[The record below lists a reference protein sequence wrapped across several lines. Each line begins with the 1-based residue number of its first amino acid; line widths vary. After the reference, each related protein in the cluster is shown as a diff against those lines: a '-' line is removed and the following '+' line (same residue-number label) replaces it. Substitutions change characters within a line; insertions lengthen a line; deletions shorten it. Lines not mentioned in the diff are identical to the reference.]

1 MNNVDMF
8 FNDVL
13 QKATYYERLLHPT
26 NDQIREKLSE
36 TETFVFSFFNRRKAV
51 QFRPVLLSL
60 MHQKELGTIE
70 QEKYEKVLNQI
81 YNFWVCYNIVG
92 EEKSNKLEDV
102 IRKYSPLIENEY
114 SEKILMN
121 LLIVYINDYQVKMRL

>member
-1 MNNVDMF
+1 
-8 FNDVL
+8 
-13 QKATYYERLLHPT
+13 
-26 NDQIREKLSE
+26 
-36 TETFVFSFFNRRKAV
+36 
-51 QFRPVLLSL
+51 